1 VEALLLVVCLEAEF
15 GREPGK
21 PSYYDRLDQ
30 LEEQLCPYG
39 SYYPM
44 SPSEV
49 MISIPMSDQEVSVV
63 RLLAKSAFANC
74 QQLDGR

>member
-1 VEALLLVVCLEAEF
+1 METLLLVVCLEAEF

-21 PSYYDRLDQ
+21 TLYYDRLDQ
-30 LEEQLCPYG
+30 LEEQLCLHG

-49 MISIPMSDQEVSVV
+49 MISIPMGDQEVSVF
-63 RLLAKSAFANC
+63 R
-74 QQLDGR
+74 

>member
-1 VEALLLVVCLEAEF
+1 METLLLVVCLEAEL
-15 GREPGK
+15 GLVSGE

-63 RLLAKSAFANC
+63 RQKAKSAFANC
-74 QQLDGR
+74 QKLDGR